1 MYLEWIQIY
10 GTLQMLDSPL
20 PVCQEEQGPPL
31 TYHAA
36 INR

>member
-10 GTLQMLDSPL
+10 GTLQMLDRLFGSAK
-20 PVCQEEQGPPL
+20 EEQGPP
-31 TYHAA
+31 TDVHAA